1 MDFSSTSEELLV
13 SISNMLTAINEVT
26 ISTNESAEGT
36 SNIAIRA
43 ADIMEKGT
51 QVVLLSESSKESA
64 GNLKVYVSR
73 FKI

>member
-13 SISNMLTAINEVT
+13 SISNMVKAITEVT

-43 ADIMEKGT
+43 SEIID
-51 QVVLLSESSKESA
+51 ESSKVVRLSEGSKKSSD
-64 GNLKVYVSR
+64 NLKNYVSE